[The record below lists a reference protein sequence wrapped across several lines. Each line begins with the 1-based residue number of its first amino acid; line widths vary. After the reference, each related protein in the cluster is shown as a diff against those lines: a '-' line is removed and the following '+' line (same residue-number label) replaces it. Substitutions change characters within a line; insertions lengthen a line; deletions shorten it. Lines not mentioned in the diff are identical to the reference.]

1 MKKGIILLVLM
12 CTMALTGRAQVYAY
26 DQYVKLPTR
35 DIYDTDLMM
44 MELNLLERT
53 KGQRLQT
60 FNYYTDLAVDAFTNH
75 QWSYAILYTDKALE
89 THYYNCELYYIR
101 GYANEQLGNERQAKK
116 DYKQGVEYGSK
127 LAAQALE
134 ELKAKK
140 K

>member
-1 MKKGIILLVLM
+1 MKRGIILLVLM

-26 DQYVKLPTR
+26 DQYVKFPTR

-53 KGQRLQT
+53 KEQRLQT

-89 THYYNCELYYIR
+89 TLYYNCDLYYVR
-101 GYANEQLGNERQAKK
+101 GYSNERLGNVRQAKK
-116 DYKQGVEYGSK
+116 DYKKGVELGSK
-127 LAAQALE
+127 LAEKALE
-134 ELKAKK
+134 ELKKRE
-140 K
+140 